1 MRLAAQSRRAQTAAR
16 SYCAVLAWML
26 AAGGLPATASADEAK
41 RVAPYAV
48 SQDSVVDAM
57 LTLAGVS
64 AGDYVVDLGSGDGRL
79 VIAAAKKFGARG
91 LGVDIDARL
100 VATARSQAES
110 AGVADRVHFR
120 EQDLFET
127 DLAQASVVTVYLF
140 PSIMDKVGRKLD
152 AELAPGTRVVSHDF
166 PIPGWRIERIESL
179 DVPEKRDY
187 TWNER
192 ATLYYY
198 RMPARR

>member
-1 MRLAAQSRRAQTAAR
+1 MSSVTHARRAQIATR
-16 SYCAVLAWML
+16 IFGAVIACMSS
-26 AAGGLPATASADEAK
+26 AGGLTATASADETK
-41 RVAPYAV
+41 RVAPYAM

-57 LTLAGVS
+57 LALAAVN
-64 AGDYVVDLGSGDGRL
+64 ARDYVVDLGSGDGRL
-79 VIAAAKKFGARG
+79 VIAAARKFGARG
-91 LGVDIDARL
+91 LGVDIDAGL
-100 VATARSQAES
+100 VAIARRQAES
-110 AGVADRVHFR
+110 AGVADRVRFL

-140 PSIMDKVGRKLD
+140 PSIMDRLGRKLD

-166 PIPGWRIERIESL
+166 PIPGWRIERIDSL
-179 DVPEKRDY
+179 DVPERRDY

-198 RMPARR
+198 LMPARR